1 MTVKEISYKI
11 YNKLRAEFVLKVYEK
26 KNYGAYCKKYA
37 SYRHMVKNNSIVSEN
52 TQELYMTARPNPGA
66 GIGHQMANWIA
77 GYWFAEYFQLNFAHT
92 QFSSINNPFVA
103 NDWDEFLGFGTQE
116 VNAKELLKKGWKK
129 VVLPKFDENR
139 KEEVQI
145 IKNIISSYSGQR
157 IVFYLEQDQFYH
169 DQYGVM
175 DEIQKKFYMVHDRT
189 AENLKYCDE
198 EFNIAVH
205 VRRGDIVQM
214 QGEDNPNLTMR
225 WMDNAYFVNA
235 LRYTLSTIQT
245 EKKVHIY
252 LFSQGTKEDYPE
264 FDEFSNVTFCLD
276 MSAKESF
283 LHMVYADALITSKS
297 SFSYKPAL
305 LCKGLKICPANFWH
319 GYPKKNDWILLND
332 KGERNE

>member
-1 MTVKEISYKI
+1 M
-11 YNKLRAEFVLKVYEK
+11 
-26 KNYGAYCKKYA
+26 
-37 SYRHMVKNNSIVSEN
+37 
-52 TQELYMTARPNPGA
+52 
-66 GIGHQMANWIA
+66 
-77 GYWFAEYFQLNFAHT
+77 
-92 QFSSINNPFVA
+92 
-103 NDWDEFLGFGTQE
+103 
-116 VNAKELLKKGWKK
+116 NAKELLKKGWKK